1 METSANN
8 STVETAATSSTTAAA
23 NSQNNGAAQNAEAV
37 LNSKSEIKF
46 RETVYRMIISQLF
59 YDGYQHPAVGLSAAI
74 QVEKAPLIGQ

>member
-8 STVETAATSSTTAAA
+8 SAVETAATSSTAAA
-23 NSQNNGAAQNAEAV
+23 PSAQSNGAAQNAEAA

-74 QVEKAPLIGQ
+74 QVEKAP